1 VSQVLKTLSQV
12 LESKRTIFTADDLTA
27 LPEDA
32 RDGLLNQT
40 ILVPSRPATH
50 VTCDACHDD
59 HVEEVTRIKGSTG
72 IVSFRIRCPEAG
84 WVEVAEE
91 RLRQWAI
98 DVRSLVA
105 LLSAAVDSTQPPEE
119 VMRGTAWRLATIEIA
134 GESYDVVFV
143 RLDGTTPST
152 VLNELGRKHPPAR
165 TVLIGTRDLANDT
178 PAFAA
183 SLPLPSAFMFTGDQ
197 VSFQLDRIRSIIS
210 AQSNV
215 AGNVFQLRGDFW
227 QLSFDGTTKFS
238 KDSVGMGYI
247 ARLLAEPDREIPAV
261 TLLAARAGIDPLIAT
276 GSSGEILDDEAR
288 ENYARR
294 YRELKEDLEAANQD
308 FDLGRVEKLES
319 EMEQLTDELAKATGL
334 RGNPRQKYDA
344 DKVRKSV
351 SMAVSRDIDKI
362 TEKHE
367 AIGRHLTATITSG
380 LTFRYAPEHK
390 IDWLT

>member
-1 VSQVLKTLSQV
+1 MPQILKLLSEL
-12 LESKRTIFTADDLTA
+12 LESRQPIVTSDDLAA
-27 LPEDA
+27 LAEDA
-32 RDGLLNQT
+32 RDLLLKQK

-59 HVEEVTRIKGSTG
+59 HVEEVTPIKVGKR
-72 IVSFRIRCPEAG
+72 VVFRIPCPEAG
-84 WVEVAEE
+84 WVDVSEE
-91 RLRQWAI
+91 RLRQWTV
-98 DVRSLVA
+98 DVRRLVA
-105 LLSAAVDSTQPPEE
+105 LLSAAVGSIQPPDELI
-119 VMRGTAWRLATIEIA
+119 RGFAWRVATIEIA

-143 RLDGTTPST
+143 RINGTTQPPFQD
-152 VLNELGRKHPPAR
+152 ELGRKHPPAR
-165 TVLIGTRDLANDT
+165 TIVISTRDLPDDT
-178 PAFAA
+178 TGFAA
-183 SLPLPSAFMFTGDQ
+183 SLPLPSAFTFTGDHLL
-197 VSFQLDRIRSIIS
+197 FQLARVRSVVS

-227 QLSFDGTTKFS
+227 QLSFDGTTKFL

-261 TLLAARAGIDPLIAT
+261 ALLAARAGIDPLVAT

-288 ENYARR
+288 ENYGRR
-294 YRELKEDLEAANQD
+294 YHELKEDLEEAKED
-308 FDLGRVEKLES
+308 LDLGRVEKLET

-334 RGNPRQKYDA
+334 RGNPRQKFDA
-344 DKVRKSV
+344 DRVRKSV

-380 LTFRYAPEHK
+380 LTFRYAPERE
-390 IDWLT
+390 IDWFT